1 MFSVPAAQ
9 PSIGAIFEGTP
20 AYRLGHGDGDLF
32 VCDILAAVPKH
43 DIASM
48 EHPVFSLS
56 TRPDRRVLEYE
67 HRGTRVSITPSVKGR
82 ATIFDADILIFC
94 ISQLMAAIN
103 AGRQTS
109 RVLTLTAHDL
119 LLATGRETSGD
130 AYRRLR
136 DAFERLAG
144 TRITTNI
151 TTGPKDDPREITTGF
166 GLIETWEI
174 VRRTR
179 AGRMVSVTVTL
190 SEWLYNAV
198 LAKSVLTL
206 SREYFGLRKPL
217 ERRLYELARKHCG
230 SQPAW
235 RVSVPVLWKKSGSTS
250 PVRVFRAMLRES
262 IRADNLPDYV
272 FTEEPGDI
280 LCVTPRAAVIE
291 PGEGPVLAPDTLEAA
306 RRLRPGEDVYA
317 LEARW
322 RGVWAATGR
331 PRLRAPD
338 KVFLGWLKS
347 ASSRD

>member
-1 MFSVPAAQ
+1 MAQQLSSAPPGAPSGGPPGRPAAF
-9 PSIGAIFEGTP
+9 A
-20 AYRLGHGDGDLF
+20 GDLF

-56 TRPDRRVLEYE
+56 TRPDRRVLDYE
-67 HRGTRVSITPSVKGR
+67 HRGIHVTITPSVKGR

-103 AGRQTS
+103 AGRPTA

-151 TTGPKDDPREITTGF
+151 TTGPKDDLREVTTGF

-179 AGRMVSVTVTL
+179 AGRMVSVRVAL
-190 SEWLYNAV
+190 SEWLYRAV

-206 SREYFGLRKPL
+206 SPAYFTLRKPL

-262 IRADNLPDYV
+262 IRADTLPDYR
-272 FTEEPGDI
+272 FEEEAGDLI
-280 LCVTPRAAVIE
+280 RVSPRDLLVE
-291 PGEGPVLAPDTLEAA
+291 PGEGPVLSPETLDAA
-306 RRLRPGEDVYA
+306 RALRPGEDVYA

-322 RGVWAATGR
+322 RGVWVATGR

-338 KVFLGWLKS
+338 KAFLGWL
-347 ASSRD
+347 RRQD